1 MSIRIT
7 PTVLQEAYT
16 RGGGGEGGGPVGVKE
31 DFRGIVIPGE
41 VIFTS
46 GANLITGHG
55 TYRVDD
61 SGGVAEAAAAEQS
74 TLMDDSVAASAL
86 PMHASMAGR
95 LKSVNKLVY
104 VEPPNTRYSGNVG
117 DTVVGRIVE
126 VEQKRW
132 KVDVNSYHL
141 ANLSLANVKLPT
153 GELRRKSED
162 DERAMRSFMREGD
175 LIVAEVRE
183 VYRDGSLQLHMP
195 GMRTG
200 RLGEGCVLRL
210 PPSLI
215 RRQKIHR
222 HQLVVPCGGGGGGS
236 GEEAARSICVGLILG
251 CNGLVWIGPER
262 GMNLGARLGATI
274 SARKPH
280 STTGAI
286 TAEVEERVAVG
297 RVRNV
302 VLALVACG
310 HLVWE
315 TAVLAGCEASF
326 FEEAEEAEGPVGGNG
341 ADGAAPITRLL
352 LPEHQRHLVD
362 LVMAKL
368 AAA

>member
-1 MSIRIT
+1 MPITIT
-7 PTVLQEAYT
+7 PSIL
-16 RGGGGEGGGPVGVKE
+16 KE
-31 DFRGIVIPGE
+31 SSSVSSSLEPTSDEFRVIVIPGE

-46 GANLITGHG
+46 GSNLITGHG
-55 TYRVDD
+55 TYRVDTTGGASNTT
-61 SGGVAEAAAAEQS
+61 SGDQELPVD
-74 TLMDDSVAASAL
+74 TLQTPMDTATSSAL
-86 PMHASMAGR
+86 PMHASLAGR

-104 VEPPNTRYSGNVG
+104 VEPPSARYSGNVG
-117 DTVVGRIVE
+117 DTVVGRIIE

-195 GMRTG
+195 GKRTG

-210 PPSLI
+210 SPSLI

-222 HQLVVPCGGGGGGS
+222 HQLAVPSLSEGS
-236 GEEAARSICVGLILG
+236 NQVRTTAVGLILG
-251 CNGLVWIGPER
+251 CNGLVWIGPAR
-262 GMNLGARLGATI
+262 GMDLGACLGASI
-274 SARKPH
+274 SGKKIF
-280 STTGAI
+280 SSL
-286 TAEVEERVAVG
+286 EERLAVG

-302 VLALVACG
+302 VLALATQG
-310 HLVWE
+310 YLVWE
-315 TAVLAGCEASF
+315 TSVLAGCEASF
-326 FEEAEEAEGPVGGNG
+326 VEELQSE
-341 ADGAAPITRLL
+341 DGAHITRLL
-352 LPEHQRHLVD
+352 LPEHQKHLVS
-362 LVMAKL
+362 LVTTKL
-368 AAA
+368 ADS